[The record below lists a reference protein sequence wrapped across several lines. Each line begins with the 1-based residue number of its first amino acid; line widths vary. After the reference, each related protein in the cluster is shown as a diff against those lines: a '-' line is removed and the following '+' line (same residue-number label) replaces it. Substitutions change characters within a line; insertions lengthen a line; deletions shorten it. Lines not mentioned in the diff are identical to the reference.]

1 MYAIPEARP
10 WRKAKLRFRPKS
22 ASLFERGKIAA
33 RFVLRRLF
41 ERDCKVPGLLS
52 RRTYGPW
59 VATTTLFACS
69 FSAEAGFTNP
79 ALRVRTVS

>member
-41 ERDCKVPGLLS
+41 ERDLKVPGLLS
-52 RRTYGPW
+52 RTASGPC
-59 VATTTLFACS
+59 VPTTTLFACS
-69 FSAEAGFTNP
+69 FSPKVGITNP
-79 ALRVRTVS
+79 ALRARTVS